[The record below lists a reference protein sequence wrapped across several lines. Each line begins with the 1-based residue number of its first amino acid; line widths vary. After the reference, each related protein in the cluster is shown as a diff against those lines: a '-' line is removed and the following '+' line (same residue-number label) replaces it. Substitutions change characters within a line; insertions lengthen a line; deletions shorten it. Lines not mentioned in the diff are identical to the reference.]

1 MQRRDGPAERGQR
14 DQRARHGG
22 GGGNKKRNVIVAAVV
37 AVIVAITAAIVVV
50 VTSGSGKPATGFVPT
65 GNSPEQD
72 AQEIT
77 TAFIQAWKTGD
88 LNQAARYTDRPAIA
102 QGALAGYRK
111 TLHLRRL
118 TGTAQSAAPV
128 SGAGLRESVTF
139 ALNATVAS
147 G

>member
-1 MQRRDGPAERGQR
+1 MTSDSGGRSSGPWYASEPSTSPIPVIGPGPHRH
-14 DQRARHGG
+14 ARYGG
-22 GGGNKKRNVIVAAVV
+22 GGGNKKRNIIIAAVV
-37 AVIVAITAAIVVV
+37 AVVVAIAAAVVVV
-50 VTSGSGKPATGFVPT
+50 VTSGGGKPATGFVPT
-65 GNSPEQD
+65 GSSPGQD

-111 TLHLRRL
+111 TLHLRKL

-128 SGAGLRESVTF
+128 SGG
-139 ALNATVAS
+139 
-147 G
+147 

>member
-1 MQRRDGPAERGQR
+1 MIAI
-14 DQRARHGG
+14 A
-22 GGGNKKRNVIVAAVV
+22 AAVV
-37 AVIVAITAAIVVV
+37 VVV
-50 VTSGSGKPATGFVPT
+50 VTSGSGKPTTGFVPT

-102 QGALAGYRK
+102 QAALAGYRK
-111 TLHLRRL
+111 TLHLRKL

-128 SGAGLRESVTF
+128 SGGGTAGIGHVR
-139 ALNATVAS
+139 AQRHR
-147 G
+147 GQRG